1 MNSRYLLL
9 FACLLLT
16 TRVASAAD
24 RIVSRYTSTAKG
36 KAISFKVHEDEPG
49 GGFEGV
55 FAGLGGYRL
64 VHLSGDDRSW
74 LNVRYGKKTVDLY
87 EKTMKAGPGSFPR
100 KANDVVEWRGVERD
114 GRFQPYA
121 IIYRLEGND
130 DEKRRTKTR
139 LIVIKLDP
147 ENSKV
152 IGFAQG
158 VNEDA
163 KARAIADGSR
173 R

>member
-1 MNSRYLLL
+1 
-9 FACLLLT
+9 
-16 TRVASAAD
+16 
-24 RIVSRYTSTAKG
+24 
-36 KAISFKVHEDEPG
+36 
-49 GGFEGV
+49 
-55 FAGLGGYRL
+55 
-64 VHLSGDDRSW
+64 
-74 LNVRYGKKTVDLY
+74 
-87 EKTMKAGPGSFPR
+87 
-100 KANDVVEWRGVERD
+100 VERD

-130 DEKRRTKTR
+130 DEKRTTKTR

>member
-36 KAISFKVHEDEPG
+36 KAISFKEHDDEPG

-87 EKTMKAGPGSFPR
+87 EKTMKAGRAHFR
-100 KANDVVEWRGVERD
+100 A
-114 GRFQPYA
+114 
-121 IIYRLEGND
+121 
-130 DEKRRTKTR
+130 KRTTWWNGAVWSGMAASSPTR
-139 LIVIKLDP
+139 
-147 ENSKV
+147 
-152 IGFAQG
+152 
-158 VNEDA
+158 
-163 KARAIADGSR
+163 
-173 R
+173 